1 MKIKIILLTLL
12 LSSYV
17 IVHSFTQE
25 VPLVYEVENTG
36 ADCPEPPL
44 PSFDSLPSIDP
55 LPDPFEW
62 SDGSG
67 YITGIDDWRCR
78 RTEIGAEVQRYEQGT
93 KPPPPDSLAAEFS
106 DTLLT
111 VTIFEGED
119 TLILSVP
126 VSLPEGEGPFPA
138 VIGVGWFP
146 TGVSLQI
153 SLPVAESQPSI
164 SLNPK

>member
-17 IVHSFTQE
+17 IVDSFTQE

-55 LPDPFEW
+55 LTDPFEW

-93 KPPPPDSLAAEFS
+93 KPPPPDSLARDERRGERLVPDPDPHLKIRPSVRASSKMESIVSSTELIKQAEHCGFFS
-106 DTLLT
+106 IPTLNQT
-111 VTIFEGED
+111 GE
-119 TLILSVP
+119 
-126 VSLPEGEGPFPA
+126 
-138 VIGVGWFP
+138 
-146 TGVSLQI
+146 
-153 SLPVAESQPSI
+153 
-164 SLNPK
+164 LNETY